1 MPPDFRKHKVTHSH
15 RSVSETTAYEEH
27 QIRPLPQDGNSAPFL
42 ILPLA
47 LQCQDGYCSCHG
59 RLRPH
64 PPVTLLST
72 SRNKQGA
79 RHQEQQE
86 QSNFSHGKQ
95 RKNSVGRHSS
105 APIFKEISSS
115 VGLHPWSCAGMRE
128 RYYAVCRYLQFGDS
142 KQVQQPTTVKL
153 LDLLLV
159 SADTESP
166 ETAVK
171 LLDLLGNMWRKV
183 CLQKKH
189 EK

>member
-79 RHQEQQE
+79 RH
-86 QSNFSHGKQ
+86 
-95 RKNSVGRHSS
+95 
-105 APIFKEISSS
+105 
-115 VGLHPWSCAGMRE
+115 
-128 RYYAVCRYLQFGDS
+128 
-142 KQVQQPTTVKL
+142 
-153 LDLLLV
+153 
-159 SADTESP
+159 
-166 ETAVK
+166 
-171 LLDLLGNMWRKV
+171 
-183 CLQKKH
+183 
-189 EK
+189 